1 MPLKIIPSSTMQIS
15 FFLFAVAAASGL
27 SLPLIYA
34 SDGLRHHDKEE
45 SSEAHRGDG
54 ATATFSDW
62 TAQSYPN
69 FLSNDE
75 CDAIMKYHNV
85 FNQEQKTD
93 MHEKAVVPVSTH
105 VAERIQN
112 LALDSSKK
120 STPSSWSFFPLLMI
134 HRTSYLHKDEDDA
147 GMITTMVFLED
158 NDDAYFWIEEKEEK
172 IAIEKGKMIAFDA
185 RFTHN
190 TVINNGAKPS
200 SVYLLGPNRIY
211 FPKELQQVNRDLRN
225 NSDFVFT
232 NVSVND
238 PFLGGPLGN
247 TGNFSMAFL
256 KNRTVTWNATTY
268 SVNNCPVTCNCQKTD
283 EDACTPTPLSGKS
296 GKV

>member
-1 MPLKIIPSSTMQIS
+1 MQIS
-15 FFLFAVAAASGL
+15 FFLAAAAAASGL

-62 TAQSYPN
+62 TVKSYPS

-85 FNQEQKTD
+85 FNHEEKTD

-120 STPSSWSFFPLLMI
+120 STPSSLTSFPLLMI
-134 HRTSYLHKDEDDA
+134 HRTSYLHKDEDDP

-158 NDDAYFWIEEKEEK
+158 NEDAYFWIEEKKQK
-172 IAIEKGKMIAFDA
+172 IVIEKGKMIAFDA

-190 TVINNGAKPS
+190 TVINNGANP

-211 FPKELQQVNRDLRN
+211 FPKELQQVNRDLQ
-225 NSDFVFT
+225 
-232 NVSVND
+232 
-238 PFLGGPLGN
+238 LGN
-247 TGNFSMAFL
+247 WSRVNITNIDIFNDTLLGSPSSSARNLTSFAL
-256 KNRTVTWNATTY
+256 TAQINLGDINRTGLVI
-268 SVNNCPVTCNCQKTD
+268 NNCPVTCNCQSTD
-283 EDACTPTPLSGKS
+283 VDACTATALSGKS